1 MIKNGLTNSIG
12 WNLGKKYKSIHRL
25 ALLTSTPITG
35 TNTKKNMNDLN
46 SYLFS
51 MNVEDLK
58 NTVDL
63 IRDIIESKIKSSL
76 KVNDDVYIVQKT
88 KKSSGVITK
97 IMRSKCL
104 VRQNS
109 NNTVYRVPMSMIQ
122 KKVS

>member
-1 MIKNGLTNSIG
+1 MIN
-12 WNLGKKYKSIHRL
+12 KKD
-25 ALLTSTPITG
+25 TM
-35 TNTKKNMNDLN
+35 KNMNDLN

-58 NTVDL
+58 NTTSL
-63 IRDIIESKIKSSL
+63 IRDIIESKIKSSI

-97 IMRSKCL
+97 IMRTKCL

-122 KKVS
+122 KIVR

>member
-1 MIKNGLTNSIG
+1 M
-12 WNLGKKYKSIHRL
+12 
-25 ALLTSTPITG
+25 
-35 TNTKKNMNDLN
+35 KNMNDLN

-76 KVNDDVYIVQKT
+76 KINDEVYIVQKT

-122 KKVS
+122 KKVSK

>member
-1 MIKNGLTNSIG
+1 M
-12 WNLGKKYKSIHRL
+12 
-25 ALLTSTPITG
+25 
-35 TNTKKNMNDLN
+35 KNMNDLN

-76 KVNDDVYIVQKT
+76 KINDEVYIVQKT

-109 NNTVYRVPMSMIQ
+109 NNTVYRVPMSMLEAA
-122 KKVS
+122 

>member
-1 MIKNGLTNSIG
+1 MIN
-12 WNLGKKYKSIHRL
+12 KKD
-25 ALLTSTPITG
+25 TM
-35 TNTKKNMNDLN
+35 KNMNDLN

-58 NTVDL
+58 NTTDL

-76 KVNDDVYIVQKT
+76 KVNDEVYIVQKT
-88 KKSSGVITK
+88 KKSSGIITK

>member
-1 MIKNGLTNSIG
+1 M
-12 WNLGKKYKSIHRL
+12 
-25 ALLTSTPITG
+25 
-35 TNTKKNMNDLN
+35 KNMNDLN

-76 KVNDDVYIVQKT
+76 KVNDEVYIVQKT

-104 VRQNS
+104 VKQNS
-109 NNTVYRVPMSMIQ
+109 NNMTYRVPMSMIQ
-122 KKVS
+122 KKVSK

>member
-1 MIKNGLTNSIG
+1 M
-12 WNLGKKYKSIHRL
+12 
-25 ALLTSTPITG
+25 
-35 TNTKKNMNDLN
+35 KNMNDLN

-76 KVNDDVYIVQKT
+76 KINDEVYIVQKT

>member
-1 MIKNGLTNSIG
+1 M
-12 WNLGKKYKSIHRL
+12 
-25 ALLTSTPITG
+25 
-35 TNTKKNMNDLN
+35 KNMNDLN

-58 NTVDL
+58 NTTSL

-76 KVNDDVYIVQKT
+76 KINDDVYIVQKT

-97 IMRSKCL
+97 IMRTKCL

-122 KKVS
+122 KIVR

>member
-1 MIKNGLTNSIG
+1 MIN
-12 WNLGKKYKSIHRL
+12 KKD
-25 ALLTSTPITG
+25 TM
-35 TNTKKNMNDLN
+35 KNMNDLN

-58 NTVDL
+58 NTLDL

-76 KVNDDVYIVQKT
+76 KVNDEVYIVQKT

-122 KKVS
+122 KIVR

>member
-1 MIKNGLTNSIG
+1 MIN
-12 WNLGKKYKSIHRL
+12 KKD
-25 ALLTSTPITG
+25 TM
-35 TNTKKNMNDLN
+35 KNMNDLN

-76 KVNDDVYIVQKT
+76 KINDEVYIVQKT

-104 VRQNS
+104 VKQNS
-109 NNTVYRVPMSMIQ
+109 NNVTYRVPMSMIQ
-122 KKVS
+122 KKVSK

>member
-1 MIKNGLTNSIG
+1 MIN
-12 WNLGKKYKSIHRL
+12 KKD
-25 ALLTSTPITG
+25 TM
-35 TNTKKNMNDLN
+35 KNMNDLN

-76 KVNDDVYIVQKT
+76 KVNDEVYIVQKT

-104 VRQNS
+104 VKQFS
-109 NNTVYRVPMSMIQ
+109 NNMTYRVPMSMIQ
-122 KKVS
+122 KKVSK

>member
-1 MIKNGLTNSIG
+1 M
-12 WNLGKKYKSIHRL
+12 
-25 ALLTSTPITG
+25 
-35 TNTKKNMNDLN
+35 KNMNDLN

-63 IRDIIESKIKSSL
+63 MRDIIESKIKSSL
-76 KVNDDVYIVQKT
+76 KINDEVYIVQKT

-122 KKVS
+122 KIVR